1 MIISTACQA
10 KLPAFKALM
19 SKTDSFLNK
28 DARERESYY
37 AARGGKKLEEDVCF
51 ALTECAKG
59 TQFEGT
65 IKLVSGASFPDIVA
79 NRMFGVEVKSTE
91 KNHWQS
97 IGSSIL
103 ESTRDQNVERIYM
116 TFGKLG
122 KPIQFLSKPYE
133 DCLSDIVVTHYPRY
147 RIDMQLQEKQQP
159 TIFEKMQI
167 DYDEL
172 RTMENPVPIV
182 SRYYKNQ
189 LKPGESLWWA
199 ADEVES
205 STPMAARLWTAL
217 SHEEKEHLAVAG
229 YALFPEILSA
239 GNNKKYNRYAL
250 WLATK
255 KGVINT
261 NIRDSFSAGGK
272 VDMPTKGGI
281 LIKMPAAF
289 GRIKKYKKLIEEIIT
304 EADEEVLAEYW
315 DADIQHDRITQWCKM
330 VAHKAD
336 SNVGFTTAWNVLSCI
351 FLNIDMLNE
360 YIENT
365 RYAQSNLVSKIAES
379 ENPYYKYAPKIGH
392 KVIHN
397 MTNKKGKIIFLKKEN
412 MQVEY
417 EDGSIINYIYPDVFL
432 EHTLTLLTDK

>member
-10 KLPAFKALM
+10 ELPAFRELM
-19 SKTDSFLNK
+19 GRTDAFLNK
-28 DARERESYY
+28 DALKRESYY
-37 AARGGKKLEEDVCF
+37 ATRSGKKLEEDVCY

-65 IKLVSGASFPDIVA
+65 VKLVSGASFPDIVA

-133 DCLSDIVVTHYPRY
+133 DCLSEIVVTHYPRY
-147 RIDMQLQEKQQP
+147 RIDMQLQEKNQP

-167 DYDEL
+167 DYDDL
-172 RTMENPVPIV
+172 RTMDNPVPVV
-182 SRYYKNQ
+182 SKYYKSQ

-199 ADEVES
+199 ADEIES
-205 STPMAARLWTAL
+205 STPMTARLWTAL
-217 SHEEKEHLAVAG
+217 SHEEKEYLAVAG
-229 YALFPEILSA
+229 YALFPEILSS

-272 VDMPTKGGI
+272 VDMPTKSGI

-289 GRIKKYKKLIEEIIT
+289 GRIKKYKDLIEEIIT
-304 EADEEVLAEYW
+304 DANEEVLAEYW
-315 DADIQHDRITQWCKM
+315 DSDIQDDRITQWCRM
-330 VAHKAD
+330 VAQEAD
-336 SNVGFTTAWNVLSCI
+336 SNVGYATAWNVLSCI
-351 FLNIDMLNE
+351 FGNIGTQDIRN
-360 YIENT
+360 NQ
-365 RYAQSNLVSKIAES
+365 YAQNTGVSKIS
-379 ENPYYKYAPKIGH
+379 EAQSPYYKFAPKVGH
-392 KVIHN
+392 PIIHN
-397 MTNKKGKIIFLKKEN
+397 ITNLKGKISFLEKRE
-412 MQVEY
+412 MQVEF
-417 EDGSIINYIYPDVFL
+417 EDGSVENYIYPDVFID
-432 EHTLTLLTDK
+432 HILTLLPDK

>member
-205 STPMAARLWTAL
+205 STPMAARLW
-217 SHEEKEHLAVAG
+217 
-229 YALFPEILSA
+229 
-239 GNNKKYNRYAL
+239 
-250 WLATK
+250 
-255 KGVINT
+255 
-261 NIRDSFSAGGK
+261 
-272 VDMPTKGGI
+272 
-281 LIKMPAAF
+281 
-289 GRIKKYKKLIEEIIT
+289 
-304 EADEEVLAEYW
+304 
-315 DADIQHDRITQWCKM
+315 
-330 VAHKAD
+330 
-336 SNVGFTTAWNVLSCI
+336 
-351 FLNIDMLNE
+351 
-360 YIENT
+360 
-365 RYAQSNLVSKIAES
+365 
-379 ENPYYKYAPKIGH
+379 
-392 KVIHN
+392 
-397 MTNKKGKIIFLKKEN
+397 
-412 MQVEY
+412 
-417 EDGSIINYIYPDVFL
+417 SI
-432 EHTLTLLTDK
+432 